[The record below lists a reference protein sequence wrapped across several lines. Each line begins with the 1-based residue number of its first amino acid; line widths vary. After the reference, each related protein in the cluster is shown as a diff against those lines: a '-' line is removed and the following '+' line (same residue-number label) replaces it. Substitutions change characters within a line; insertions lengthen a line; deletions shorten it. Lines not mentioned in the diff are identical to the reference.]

1 MRTRY
6 TGSLR
11 SEAIHGPSGATIQ
24 TDAAKDNMG
33 KGESFSPT
41 DLVAA
46 AVGTCLLTIL
56 GIIVERHG
64 IDLDGTEVR
73 VSKAMVSARARR
85 LRTIAVDI
93 HVPVPLSDEN
103 KLRLQ
108 AATETCP
115 MVKSL
120 TTSTR

>member
-11 SEAIHGPSGATIQ
+11 SEATHGPSGATIQ
-24 TDAAKDNMG
+24 TDDPKDNVG

-41 DLVAA
+41 DI
-46 AVGTCLLTIL
+46 GTITID
-56 GIIVERHG
+56 V
-64 IDLDGTEVR
+64 
-73 VSKAMVSARARR
+73 
-85 LRTIAVDI
+85 